1 MPAKKIGPPKQGKEK
16 SMPSSKS
23 DEDAVPQ
30 EIDSKYRLILLA
42 AQRAK
47 QLQRGAAV
55 RIDIDAEKHK
65 STRIALEE
73 VMRGRVNFVRNDQ
86 RDELPQQKLAPNEEY
101 VALALIG
108 DKIKLVSL
116 SPDGQY
122 KFLDERDSLHDFIY
136 VSGLS
141 VSNLQG
147 AIEELEWLVNNPKA
161 REKDFQDFFNRNKD
175 FILNDEYKDA
185 HSHVVFTSDKG
196 ESMVPDFVLEPVDQ
210 NSLCDLLELKLPSAR
225 LFTLKKNRMRYSAA
239 VAEACAQLREYGRYF
254 EEEKNR
260 KVFLDKYGLRAY
272 KPKMFVIIGRR
283 STVDP
288 LDERNVQT
296 DLPNLHLRTYDD
308 IINRMKWRAEK
319 MQAKSRGDRSFR
331 T

>member
-1 MPAKKIGPPKQGKEK
+1 MSPKKPSRPKQDV
-16 SMPSSKS
+16 PSSKP
-23 DEDAVPQ
+23 DDYDVTQ
-30 EIDSKYRLILLA
+30 DIDSRYRFVVLG
-42 AQRAK
+42 AQRAR
-47 QLQRGAAV
+47 QLQRGATAK
-55 RIDIDAEKHK
+55 IDIDVEKHK

-73 VMRGRVNFVRNDQ
+73 IIKGKVKFVRNDQ
-86 RDELPQQKLAPNEEY
+86 REAVSQQKLVPDQEY

-108 DKIKLVSL
+108 GKIKLVSL

-136 VSGLS
+136 VADLS
-141 VSNLQG
+141 VSNLQS

-161 REKDFQDFFNRNKD
+161 REQDFQDFFRRNKD

-185 HSHVVFTSDKG
+185 HSHIVFTSDQG
-196 ESMVPDFVLEPVDQ
+196 GSMVPDFVLEPVDQ
-210 NSLCDLLELKLPSAR
+210 NSLCDLLELKLPSAK

-260 KVFLDKYGLRAY
+260 KMFLDNYGLRAY

-288 LDERNVQT
+288 LDERNIQT

-308 IINRMKWRAEK
+308 IINRMKWRA
-319 MQAKSRGDRSFR
+319 AKIEGNSRRR
-331 T
+331 R